1 MNAGIVISTIIG
13 GLLLLSVFILGT
25 RVTQSADQT
34 AMNNMAKT
42 EVESISQYVG
52 FDFDKIGYKATVFP
66 ILKAKKHM
74 FTFLGDV
81 NGDGICDTVTWKY
94 GPDNTGQSNYAHGN
108 HPIFHIVDGVSTK
121 IDRDVVSLEIV
132 YILSDGTETNNP
144 KTKEVDQI
152 KKIRV
157 TMTCQLPAATGE
169 EPQIATW
176 QRTIVPANLQL

>member
-1 MNAGIVISTIIG
+1 MNAGIVISTIVG
-13 GLLLLSVFILGT
+13 GLLLISVFLLGS

-34 AMNNMAKT
+34 ALNNLAKS
-42 EVESISQYVG
+42 EVDAISQYVG
-52 FDFDKIGYKATVFP
+52 FDFDKIGYKATTFP

-94 GPDNTGQSNYAHGN
+94 GPDNTGQSNYPPGK
-108 HPIFHIVDGVSTK
+108 HPIFHIVDGVSTE
-121 IDRDVVSLEIV
+121 IDRDVVALEID

-144 KTKEVDQI
+144 QNKEVDQI
-152 KKIRV
+152 RKIKV
-157 TMTCQLPAATGE
+157 TMTCQLPAAEGE
-169 EPQIATW
+169 QPQTATW